1 MSIREIGG
9 APAALAPTT
18 VEEMVGFSAIESG
31 DEAAQASTELRALG
45 RDLRSQA
52 QRQQVAEQ
60 RRAAEQELIAGV
72 ARGLGQIVSGGLA
85 IAGGAHGLGSAGQ
98 PPSGT
103 EQAQEQFRTR
113 IDREVSLFNNGGAL
127 ARAGADIGAAVATR
141 DAAESRVRATE
152 HEHAASLAQEV
163 IQQAAADAEEAR
175 STETRATDA
184 LVRILD
190 ENRRTT
196 EAATRA

>member
-18 VEEMVGFSAIESG
+18 IEELVGFSAIESG

-60 RRAAEQELIAGV
+60 RRAAEQDLIAGV
-72 ARGLGQIVSGGLA
+72 ARGVGQIVAGGMA
-85 IAGGAHGLGSAGQ
+85 IAGGAHGLASAGSA
-98 PPSGT
+98 PSGPD
-103 EQAQEQFRTR
+103 QARQEFGQR
-113 IDREVSLFNNGGAL
+113 IEREVNLLNSTGTL

-152 HEHAASLAQEV
+152 HEQAASLAQDV
-163 IQQAAADAEEAR
+163 LQQAATDAEEAR

-184 LVRILD
+184 LLRILD
-190 ENRRTT
+190 EKRRIT

>member
-18 VEEMVGFSAIESG
+18 VEELVGFSAIESG

-52 QRQQVAEQ
+52 QRQQVVEQ
-60 RRAAEQELIAGV
+60 RRAAEQDLIAGV
-72 ARGLGQIVSGGLA
+72 ARGVGQIVSGGLA
-85 IAGGAHGLGSAGQ
+85 IAGGAHGLASAGQ
-98 PPSGT
+98 APSGSD
-103 EQAQEQFRTR
+103 QVQQQFHTR
-113 IDREVSLFNNGGAL
+113 VDREVSLLNSTGAL

-152 HEHAASLAQEV
+152 HEHAASLAGDV

-184 LVRILD
+184 LLRILD
-190 ENRRTT
+190 EKRRIT